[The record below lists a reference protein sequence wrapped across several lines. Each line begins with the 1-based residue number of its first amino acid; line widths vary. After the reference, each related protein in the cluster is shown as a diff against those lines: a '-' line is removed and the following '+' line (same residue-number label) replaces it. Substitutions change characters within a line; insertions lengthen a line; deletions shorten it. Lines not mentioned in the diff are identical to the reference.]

1 MRERRGEA
9 SLDETSVVVDEQKR
23 GRVGWSMTQR
33 RDAVT
38 IRLADDRPCIQI
50 NTIDTPAK
58 LWSH

>member
-1 MRERRGEA
+1 M
-9 SLDETSVVVDEQKR
+9 DETSVVVDEQKR

-38 IRLADDRPCIQI
+38 IRLADDRPCIQM